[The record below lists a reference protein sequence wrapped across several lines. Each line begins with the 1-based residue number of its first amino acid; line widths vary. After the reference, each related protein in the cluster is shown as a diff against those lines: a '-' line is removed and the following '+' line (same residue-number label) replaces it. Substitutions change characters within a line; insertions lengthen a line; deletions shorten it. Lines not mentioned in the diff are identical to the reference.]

1 MQSAIV
7 FPAYWLARPV
17 ADADPLLHMVLED
30 RASAELSGQE
40 PMLHGDVRRT
50 IRLLLLSRQ
59 CSRADVA
66 KRLGIHPRTLGRRL
80 QESGTTFQA
89 LLDDMRAQMAKQL
102 LLDTRLPVARIA
114 AAVGYEDPTI
124 FSRAFARWT
133 GRTPSEFRA
142 ELVAR
147 A

>member
-1 MQSAIV
+1 
-7 FPAYWLARPV
+7 
-17 ADADPLLHMVLED
+17 
-30 RASAELSGQE
+30 
-40 PMLHGDVRRT
+40 MLHADVRRT
-50 IRLLLLSRQ
+50 IRLLLLSRR

-66 KRLGIHPRTLGRRL
+66 RRLGIHPRTLGRRL

-89 LLDDMRAQMAKQL
+89 LLDDMRAQRAKHL
-102 LLDTRLPVARIA
+102 LLDTFLPVARIA

-133 GRTPSEFRA
+133 GRTPSAFRA